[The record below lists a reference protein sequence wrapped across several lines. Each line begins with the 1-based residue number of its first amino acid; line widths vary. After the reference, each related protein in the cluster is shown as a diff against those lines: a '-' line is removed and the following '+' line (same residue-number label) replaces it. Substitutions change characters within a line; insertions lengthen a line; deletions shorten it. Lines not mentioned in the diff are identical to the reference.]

1 MMVLDQYFSEFNVHM
16 SYLRIL
22 LQYKFLLYRSGVGL
36 SLKQA
41 SMLMLLFSSE
51 IQGSITIT
59 FKSKPL
65 YMT

>member
-16 SYLRIL
+16 NYLRIL

-36 SLKQA
+36 SVEQA
-41 SMLMLLFSSE
+41 SMLVLLVSSE
-51 IQGSITIT
+51 IQGLITIT
-59 FKSKPL
+59 FKSKLL